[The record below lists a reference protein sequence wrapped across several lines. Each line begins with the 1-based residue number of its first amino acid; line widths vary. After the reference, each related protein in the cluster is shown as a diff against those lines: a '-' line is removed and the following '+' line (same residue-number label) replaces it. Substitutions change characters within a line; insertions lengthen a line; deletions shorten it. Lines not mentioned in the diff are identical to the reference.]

1 MDSMNKGQGGLSWL
15 VLLGSTTTLICCALP
30 ILLVTLGLGAVSAA
44 MFANIPFLEALAHQK
59 LWLFIGSGLLMALSA
74 WLIFRPGR
82 TCPTD
87 PELAARC
94 ARADKWNKRVLIF
107 SVAMWLIGF
116 TAAYLALPILYLF
129 E

>member
-1 MDSMNKGQGGLSWL
+1 MQTKTGQGGLSWF

-30 ILLVTLGLGAVSAA
+30 ILLVTVGLGAVSAA
-44 MFANIPFLEALAHQK
+44 MFANVPFLETLAHQK
-59 LWLFIGSGLLMALSA
+59 LWLFIGSGLLMAFST

-82 TCPTD
+82 SCPTD
-87 PELAARC
+87 PKLAAQC

-107 SVAMWLIGF
+107 SAILWLIGF
-116 TAAYLALPILYLF
+116 IAAYLALPIMNLF